1 MSLFVGFFYGR
12 CLPTSNKLVML
23 LPNGS
28 MFDIWGINTRSSVEV
43 KEIFKADQTRVKI
56 YFS

>member
-1 MSLFVGFFYGR
+1 
-12 CLPTSNKLVML
+12 ML

-28 MFDIWGINTRSSVEV
+28 VFDIWSINTRSSVEV
-43 KEIFKADQTRVKI
+43 KEIFKTDQTRVKI

>member
-12 CLPTSNKLVML
+12 CLPNSNKLVML

-43 KEIFKADQTRVKI
+43 KEVFKVDQTRVKI

>member
-1 MSLFVGFFYGR
+1 
-12 CLPTSNKLVML
+12 ML

-43 KEIFKADQTRVKI
+43 KEVFKVDQTRVKI